1 MRENAGGLV
10 EIHAA
15 VFLFG
20 FAGLFGKW
28 IALPALIIVFGRVV
42 FASIYLLSA
51 VLLLRLPLRLERK
64 IDYFYTGFLGVILAL
79 HWFSFFRSIQIS
91 TVAIGLLTY
100 STFPIFATFLEPAF
114 FRHRLRFSN
123 VLLALVTFG
132 GVVLVLPSFEL
143 GDSITRGALWGVV
156 SGASFALLS
165 ILNRKMVKR
174 YPSLKLALYQDAA
187 AALLLIPVFFKIGPQ
202 IQVYDIMLLALL
214 GIVFTGV
221 AHALFIKGL
230 VGVRAHSAG
239 VIACLEPVYGI
250 LFAYFFLRET
260 PTVRVLAGGAV
271 ILGAAFIATIR
282 SHDVRGAD
290 ENKRE

>member
-1 MRENAGGLV
+1 VRDNAGGLV

-42 FASIYLLSA
+42 FASVFLLSA
-51 VLLLRLPLRLERK
+51 VLFLRLPLRLKRK
-64 IDYFYTGFLGVILAL
+64 IDYLYTGFLGVILAL

-100 STFPIFATFLEPAF
+100 STFPIFATFLEPVF
-114 FRHRLRFSN
+114 FSHRLRFTN

-132 GVVLVLPSFEL
+132 GVVLVIPSFEL

-156 SGASFALLS
+156 SGATFALLS

-174 YPSLKLALYQDAA
+174 YRSLKVALYQDIAA
-187 AALLLIPVFFKIGPQ
+187 TLLLIPVFFKITPR
-202 IQVYDIMLLALL
+202 IQVHDLMLLAVL

-221 AHALFIKGL
+221 SHALFIKGL
-230 VGVRAHSAG
+230 VGVRAHRAG
-239 VIACLEPVYGI
+239 IIACLEPVYGI
-250 LFAYFFLRET
+250 LLAYFLLGET
-260 PTVRVLAGGAV
+260 PTLRVLAGGFV

-282 SHDVRGAD
+282 SHDI
-290 ENKRE
+290 